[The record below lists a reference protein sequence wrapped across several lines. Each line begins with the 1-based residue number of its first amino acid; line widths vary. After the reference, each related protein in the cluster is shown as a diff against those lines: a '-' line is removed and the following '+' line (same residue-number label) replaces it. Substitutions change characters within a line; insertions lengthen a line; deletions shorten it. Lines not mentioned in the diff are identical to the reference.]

1 MKPIERGSV
10 GNIEDYTRQQDEV
23 DRLRSLV
30 LGDEY
35 QEALESLLSKESDE
49 DRVANV
55 VSEAIKKRS
64 KQDDSVTRSLA
75 PIVDSALKT
84 SIDENPNRIINVI
97 FPILGPAVRRAVSV
111 ALADMFQSLNSI
123 LEQSLNIKS
132 FWWRFKANRAG
143 IPYAQYVLL
152 NSLKFRVEQ
161 VLLVHRETGLL
172 LNHVAQPEIQTQDPE
187 LVSSML
193 TAILDFI
200 TDSFEQDRSG
210 TLEGIRFGEFQLHIS
225 AGPDVIIAAAV
236 RGIVSE
242 QVRITLDEASEQIQA
257 GFAQEIE
264 TFNGDLDPFSE
275 THTILKACLLSQA
288 LEVEKKPKI
297 PFAAIV
303 VLLITVGLIV
313 NSVYTQYIYSQEYQR
328 IITILK
334 LEPGYALVSHERAGD
349 LITGS
354 LLRDPMSRLVSSV
367 SKDISS
373 DLMQLSLDEQ
383 IVYFQLP
390 ENAGS
395 VESVDVSESI
405 QTLLSNFDQV
415 KAFEQNGELRLS
427 GIISQES
434 LKKIMSSAEFNDFY
448 NRVDFSDVT
457 ILQAENLAK
466 ASITQ
471 SDQYQQLIQE
481 VGSVSFYFLP
491 SSLALTQESQVE
503 LLRLVKNLKQLNSLH
518 TDYGFPAFELLIVGF
533 ADSQGSVDANQRI
546 SQLRAS
552 HVKDM
557 LVENG
562 VDSTLIV
569 SWGFGHVDGS
579 ELSADSQ
586 RRVSV
591 SLYSELE
598 SDVVKGIQ

>member
-1 MKPIERGSV
+1 MKPIERASV
-10 GNIEDYTRQQDEV
+10 GNIEDYKRQQDEV

-30 LGDEY
+30 LGDQY
-35 QEALESLLSKESDE
+35 QEALESLLSQESDE

-55 VSEAIKKRS
+55 ISEAIQRRS
-64 KQDDSVTRSLA
+64 KRDDSVTHSLA

-236 RGIVSE
+236 RGIISE

-303 VLLITVGLIV
+303 VLLITLGLIV
-313 NSVYTQYIYSQEYQR
+313 NSVYTQYKYSQEYQR

-415 KAFEQNGELRLS
+415 KAFKQNGELRLS

-434 LKKIMSSAEFNDFY
+434 LKKIMSSAEVNDFY

-457 ILQAENLAK
+457 ILQAKNLAK